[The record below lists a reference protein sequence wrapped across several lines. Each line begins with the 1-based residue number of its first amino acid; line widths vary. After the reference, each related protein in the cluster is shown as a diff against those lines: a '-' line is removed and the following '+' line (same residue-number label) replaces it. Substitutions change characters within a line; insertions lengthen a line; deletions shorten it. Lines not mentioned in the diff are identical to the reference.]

1 MHSVASLPQYLA
13 LAIFGGGGGG
23 GGDSTVLDK
32 GLETNS
38 RNKAK

>member
-13 LAIFGGGGGG
+13 LAIFGGGAG